1 MWKKNQI
8 ILASEEGVEHLGYLQ
23 IDVFSYTMFLYT
35 FTVNFEMRKYWK
47 PTVIKQHIK
56 IVIVVVTFYCL
67 LSD

>member
-1 MWKKNQI
+1 MWQNQI
-8 ILASEEGVEHLGYLQ
+8 ILALEVGAEYLSYLQ

-35 FTVNFEMRKYWK
+35 YPVNFAMRKCWK

-56 IVIVVVTFYCL
+56 IVITVVAFYCL